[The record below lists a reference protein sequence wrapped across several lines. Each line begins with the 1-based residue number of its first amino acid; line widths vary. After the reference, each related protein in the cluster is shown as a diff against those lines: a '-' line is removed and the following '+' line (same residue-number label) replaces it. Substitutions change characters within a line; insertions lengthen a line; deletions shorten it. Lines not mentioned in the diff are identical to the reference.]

1 MWLPTIPDIPR
12 CGVCQCYHPLSIL
25 QERRVNGRLR
35 GQLWFAA
42 CCSVPRCCATASARV
57 VMCGACRALPFSDQ
71 LLDGFPMMLPQFLQG
86 IWMILHS
93 SYDHCSQFNIYIY
106 IYFIFLNVHLV
117 YLIKSFSIFLILR
130 PANLCIDPVFSCDL
144 S

>member
-1 MWLPTIPDIPR
+1 MNAAGGCLKHVHIQHLCDFQQSLIYQ
-12 CGVCQCYHPLSIL
+12 GVVCASVNHPLLIL

-57 VMCGACRALPFSDQ
+57 VMCGACRALPFSDE

-86 IWMILHS
+86 I
-93 SYDHCSQFNIYIY
+93 
-106 IYFIFLNVHLV
+106 
-117 YLIKSFSIFLILR
+117 
-130 PANLCIDPVFSCDL
+130 
-144 S
+144 